1 MMARLSAALCI
12 GMALTLPVAAN
23 AQPAPAG
30 ATATLDLA
38 RVMLETG
45 RFADAERYA
54 RQVVRPPDLHLV
66 SVALRG
72 EILAAQGKVAEALG
86 LLDPDR
92 DAPGLGGRRVRIE
105 LAELLVRSGRR
116 ADAEPLLQRFADEYA
131 SDAIPAT
138 DAEGLAMVGRAMH
151 LWRSPK
157 DANRAYN
164 ESERAGRGRVETLLW
179 RADLFVDKYDPG
191 HAEEVLLEALK
202 VAPHRADALVMLAR
216 VKLEEALDFAAAEK
230 LATEALA
237 VNPKHTGAFAVLAGI
252 ALRDGNL
259 DQAGKSIDAGLS
271 TDPSD
276 LELLSLRAAQ
286 RYLVGD
292 SVGFEA
298 AKADVFA
305 HNKEFSQAYGI
316 IGELAEWEHRYA
328 DVTAMMKQ
336 AVALDPDDAKAWAQL
351 GIMQTRAGDEAAGVA
366 SLETAWRHDHFNVR
380 VHNTLEL
387 LYRTWIPQEYETAQ
401 SGIFNIRYPKAERA
415 VLERY
420 VPRMLVEAWGD
431 MKLHYSFS
439 PSTPVAVELYR
450 DQEHFS
456 VRTSGLPKVG
466 IQGVCFGHVVAA
478 MSPGSE
484 PFNWGN
490 ILWHELAHVFAIQL
504 SNSRVPRWFTEG
516 LSEYETMIQRPEWRR
531 QLAPELY
538 MALKRGQLPGAMA
551 MNTAFTHAEG
561 DLDVT
566 VAYYAASQ
574 MLAFAGERFGFSAI
588 THALK
593 LWGEGHATPE
603 VFQGAFGMTP
613 AEFDGA
619 FRGWALARL
628 QRYDTQYIFEPRS
641 VPIDDA
647 QARARAA
654 PKDADAH
661 VAYAVALLRSH
672 KGDEASREIDA
683 ALQIDPHN
691 KDAHFVAFKIALQ
704 GHDLPAADEHLRD
717 IEHAGGAGYA
727 LALAL
732 ADVARGRRDK
742 IAERG
747 ALEQAHRFD
756 PTQADPLR
764 ALYELAKDEGR
775 EADALAALSDLT
787 KLDPHDRRAWGLLLE
802 KLASAQRWDEAKRVG
817 EAALYVDVESASVH
831 VAYARALSAT
841 GDHQKA
847 VFELESAL
855 LCEAKPEDKAAASAL
870 LASEKLA
877 LAKPSQPKR

>member
-12 GMALTLPVAAN
+12 GMALTLPVAAS
-23 AQPAPAG
+23 AQPAPASP
-30 ATATLDLA
+30 TATLDLA

-45 RFADAERYA
+45 HFADAERYA

-72 EILAAQGKVAEALG
+72 EILAAQGKVAEALR

-92 DAPGLGGRRVRIE
+92 DAAGLGGRRVRIE

-164 ESERAGRGRVETLLW
+164 ESERAERGRVETLLW

-202 VAPHRADALVMLAR
+202 IAPHRADVLVMLAR

-286 RYLVGD
+286 RYLAGD
-292 SVGFEA
+292 TVGFEA

-328 DVTAMMKQ
+328 DVTAMMQQ
-336 AVALDPDDAKAWAQL
+336 AVALDPNDAKAWAQL

-366 SLETAWRHDHFNVR
+366 SLDAAWHRDHFNVR

-387 LYRTWIPQEYETAQ
+387 LYRTWIPQEYETVP
-401 SGIFNIRYPKAERA
+401 SGIFNIRYAKAERA

-420 VPRMLVEAWGD
+420 VPRMLVEAWGA

-439 PSTPVAVELYR
+439 PATPVAVELYR
-450 DQEHFS
+450 DPEHFS

-531 QLAPELY
+531 QLDPELY
-538 MALKRGQLPGAMA
+538 MALKRSQLPGAMA

-593 LWGEGHATPE
+593 LWGEGQATPE

-628 QRYDTQYIFEPRS
+628 QRYDTQYIFDPRS
-641 VPIDDA
+641 VSIS
-647 QARARAA
+647 
-654 PKDADAH
+654 
-661 VAYAVALLRSH
+661 VA
-672 KGDEASREIDA
+672 
-683 ALQIDPHN
+683 
-691 KDAHFVAFKIALQ
+691 
-704 GHDLPAADEHLRD
+704 
-717 IEHAGGAGYA
+717 GAGRA
-727 LALAL
+727 EGRRRSRGVRPGPSEGPQGRRGEPRDRRRI
-732 ADVARGRRDK
+732 ADRAPQQGRAFRGFQDCPPGTRSARRRRAFARHRACRGRR
-742 IAERG
+742 IRG
-747 ALEQAHRFD
+747 
-756 PTQADPLR
+756 
-764 ALYELAKDEGR
+764 G
-775 EADALAALSDLT
+775 
-787 KLDPHDRRAWGLLLE
+787 
-802 KLASAQRWDEAKRVG
+802 
-817 EAALYVDVESASVH
+817 
-831 VAYARALSAT
+831 ARASRRSART
-841 GDHQKA
+841 
-847 VFELESAL
+847 S
-855 LCEAKPEDKAAASAL
+855 
-870 LASEKLA
+870 
-877 LAKPSQPKR
+877 